1 MTAQPFRGARGRLI
15 QRFPRFSRN
24 CGETTET
31 APFFT
36 ADFCPFDKNHLKT
49 LVDVDK
55 RFPLNYDKGEINT
68 CRYNLGYMARK
79 FLP

>member
-1 MTAQPFRGARGRLI
+1 MTAQPFRGARAGISDDL
-15 QRFPRFSRN
+15 PYKPN
-24 CGETTET
+24 LWGNDGNG
-31 APFFT
+31 PFFT
-36 ADFCPFDKNHLKT
+36 VDFCPFDKNHLKT